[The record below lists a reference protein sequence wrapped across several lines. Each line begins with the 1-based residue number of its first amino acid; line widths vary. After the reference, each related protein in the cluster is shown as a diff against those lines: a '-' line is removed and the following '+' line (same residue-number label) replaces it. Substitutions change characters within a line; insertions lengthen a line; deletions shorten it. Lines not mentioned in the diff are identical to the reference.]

1 MVVNYSGFRCLKG
14 AKALK
19 FVVREEK
26 GRWGLYDA
34 DAVDADLALGAVH
47 GGSAIDLDA
56 VLGDADVVHHTV
68 GVSVAVDLNALL
80 VLALGWETLVAIGS
94 DEALGSV
101 VTFVAVAV
109 GSG

>member
-1 MVVNYSGFRCLKG
+1 
-14 AKALK
+14 
-19 FVVREEK
+19 
-26 GRWGLYDA
+26 
-34 DAVDADLALGAVH
+34 
-47 GGSAIDLDA
+47 
-56 VLGDADVVHHTV
+56 VVHQTV

-80 VLALGWETLVAIGS
+80 VLALGWETLVVAVGS

>member
-19 FVVREEK
+19 FVVRELRRDV
-26 GRWGLYDA
+26 GGLNDA

-56 VLGDADVVHHTV
+56 VLGDADVVLKTV
-68 GVSVAVDLNALL
+68 GVSVAVDLKW
-80 VLALGWETLVAIGS
+80 VK
-94 DEALGSV
+94 
-101 VTFVAVAV
+101 
-109 GSG
+109 

>member
-1 MVVNYSGFRCLKG
+1 MV
-14 AKALK
+14 
-19 FVVREEK
+19 
-26 GRWGLYDA
+26 
-34 DAVDADLALGAVH
+34 H
-47 GGSAIDLDA
+47 QTI
-56 VLGDADVVHHTV
+56 

-80 VLALGWETLVAIGS
+80 VLALGWETLVAVGS